1 MVERY
6 TQQIQNL
13 PPIWACEFESRL
25 WYQNIMRSYLNIEDE
40 QLRILL
46 QIFVEISLARDLTRT
61 EECLQAVLKNALD
74 KSLTEW

>member
-1 MVERY
+1 
-6 TQQIQNL
+6 
-13 PPIWACEFESRL
+13 
-25 WYQNIMRSYLNIEDE
+25 MRSYLNIEDE